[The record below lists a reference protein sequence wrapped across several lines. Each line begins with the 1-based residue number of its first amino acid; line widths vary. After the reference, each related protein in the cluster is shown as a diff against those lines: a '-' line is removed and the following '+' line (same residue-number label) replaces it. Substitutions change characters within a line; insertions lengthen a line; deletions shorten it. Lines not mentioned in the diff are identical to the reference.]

1 MGVAALLVG
10 AGDSLQASSQATN
23 ISPSTLGPRA
33 NTEAPVPATAN
44 WEASMAEQ
52 TDAAELAE
60 AAVKPISTEKPL
72 PANIKLTGPV
82 SEVVKLAESG
92 VDESVM
98 MAFVTNSTNPFNLS
112 VEEIIYLND
121 IGVPGSVVTAM
132 IQRDEALKGLMGG
145 AEPSQVAPEA
155 GTPAQDAPQPDT
167 ATAPPEIAPEG
178 PPPGDNAML
187 DYPPPPAAD
196 AGYSAFYDALAPYGT
211 WVDVAGYGPCWQ
223 PTVVVANPTWRP
235 YCDSGRWIYS
245 DCGWYWLS
253 GYSWG
258 WGPFHYGRWF
268 RHNRLG
274 WCWAPDTVWGP
285 SWVCWRY
292 GGNYCGWAPL
302 PPGAWYRPGIGLT
315 FHGRQ
320 VSGTFGF
327 GLGVNSFAFVQV
339 SQFSNSHL
347 NRHMLP
353 PQQAAQVYNRTRG
366 STTIVES
373 NRGVINHGIPMSRVA
388 EATGTEVHRV
398 AIRDANTTARQGARN
413 EGFEGDSRTL
423 SVYRPNFSP
432 LNGAQPGS
440 GARPRSELRNWDGG
454 SARTPE
460 MQRVAPNPLPRA
472 AGATTAAQPDGAGHF
487 GTRVAKEAS
496 PRPAANQRPQPET
509 TDEWAM
515 SARPEPPW
523 SVPRAIAPPV
533 RSESPRQYTAPSYQA
548 PADGRW
554 TAPVPAPAPQPTHSY
569 SPPTVPSTPLP
580 QAMESRP
587 SYSAPSAP
595 PAPAPAAPASHAQSS
610 SNGKGR

>member
-1 MGVAALLVG
+1 
-10 AGDSLQASSQATN
+10 
-23 ISPSTLGPRA
+23 
-33 NTEAPVPATAN
+33 
-44 WEASMAEQ
+44 MAEQ

-98 MAFVTNSTNPFNLS
+98 MAFVSNSTNPFNLS

-132 IQRDEALKGLMGG
+132 IQRDEALKGLMGS
-145 AEPSQVAPEA
+145 AEPSQVAPDT
-155 GTPAQDAPQPDT
+155 GTPAQYAPQPDT

-178 PPPGDNAML
+178 PPPGDNAMV
-187 DYPPPPAAD
+187 DYSPPPAAD

-223 PTVVVANPTWRP
+223 PMVVVANPTWRP

-268 RHNRLG
+268 RHIRLG

-302 PPGAWYRPGIGLT
+302 PPGGWYGPGIGLT

-373 NRGVINHGIPMSRVA
+373 NRGVINHGIPVSRVA

-440 GARPRSELRNWDGG
+440 GARPRPELRNWDGG
-454 SARTPE
+454 LARRPG

-472 AGATTAAQPDGAGHF
+472 AGATTATQPDGTGHF
-487 GTRVAKEAS
+487 VTRVAKEAS
-496 PRPAANQRPQPET
+496 PRPEANQRPQPET

-515 SARPEPPW
+515 SARPGPPW

-569 SPPTVPSTPLP
+569 SPSTVPSTPLP

-587 SYSAPSAP
+587 SYSAPAV
-595 PAPAPAAPASHAQSS
+595 PAASAPAAPALRAQSS